1 MPVFFLAA
9 LMGAKSYGP
18 DGLVRHGSVAIA
30 TCLLVSIFLGGL
42 PWSPSSTLEAEG
54 QSYGMEG
61 VELRRET
68 SSDGRWLHRQ
78 LKGLEPHQERTVL
91 ATGRI
96 AGHFL
101 KANFLETAGQ
111 FRERRDKLRELSST
125 GSEWDW
131 FDTLVLDHREN
142 FQQSSDWTKQLQQEA
157 LAAGFTIQTEAHGI
171 TILTRPR

>member
-1 MPVFFLAA
+1 M
-9 LMGAKSYGP
+9 
-18 DGLVRHGSVAIA
+18 
-30 TCLLVSIFLGGL
+30 
-42 PWSPSSTLEAEG
+42 PWSPSSTLEADG

-61 VELRRET
+61 LELRRET

-78 LKGLEPHQERTVL
+78 IKSLEPHQERSVL

-101 KANFLETAGQ
+101 KAQFLETAGQ
-111 FRERRDKLRELSST
+111 FRERRNKLRELSSM

-131 FDTLVLDHREN
+131 FDTIVLDQREN

-157 LAAGFTIQTEAHGI
+157 LTAGFTIHSEAHDI